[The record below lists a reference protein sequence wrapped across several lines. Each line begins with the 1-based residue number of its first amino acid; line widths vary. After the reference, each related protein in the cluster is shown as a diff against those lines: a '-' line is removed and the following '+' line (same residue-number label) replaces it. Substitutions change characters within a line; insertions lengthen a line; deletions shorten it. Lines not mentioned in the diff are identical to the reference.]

1 VSTWAQRKEAELL
14 AKLASID
21 AELEY
26 WQAQAGPQGIL
37 AKHNSQLARVAS
49 QLTPV
54 LARVRAD
61 IEAAELGATWPRFER
76 QILDLHRVWDFFRE
90 KLALRYVD
98 WFADYLLAADEYAWA
113 CYEPAQQAATAAGTV
128 TFAAV
133 REPPLVSFTPVST
146 PFSIPR
152 GSSYAADV
160 GPAGLVTPASRALV
174 QQLPVPVVGVP
185 WFQLYHLP
193 DALVIGH
200 EVGHLV
206 ERDTRLTATI
216 QELVERAVTEA
227 RMEPGRVA
235 AWRGWAAEAFADVYG
250 ALAGGP
256 AFVRALSD
264 FLVTAGA
271 EPAGSKDYPPVTLRV
286 ALTAAVLPA
295 AAASGP
301 REAAET
307 ETAMAETAMA
317 ELRASWAEAGL
328 TDLGDQAAGAAAVAR
343 ALVAGP
349 YPELGDVP
357 LSDVIRFGGRRLED
371 HQEDAQAL
379 LERRMPGTGDAR
391 TLLAAA
397 GRAYA
402 LDPRTYQDDDV
413 PARVLR
419 RMRAIQAPGV
429 REARQ
434 LSPADRPSAD
444 AHAAEELYAIL
455 AGESAAAHP

>member
-1 VSTWAQRKEAELL
+1 ML

-90 KLALRYVD
+90 KLALRYID

-128 TFAAV
+128 TLAAV

-160 GPAGLVTPASRALV
+160 GPTGLVTPASRALA
-174 QQLPVPVVGVP
+174 QRLPVPVVGVP

-216 QELVERAVTEA
+216 QGLVERAVTEA
-227 RMEPGRVA
+227 RMDPGCVA

-271 EPAGSKDYPPVTLRV
+271 EPVGSKDYPPVTLRV

-295 AAASGP
+295 AVANGP

-307 ETAMAETAMA
+307 ETAMAE
-317 ELRASWAEAGL
+317 LRASWAEDGIA
-328 TDLGDQAAGAAAVAR
+328 DLGDQAAGAAAVAR

-357 LSDVIRFGGRRLED
+357 LSDVIRFGGKRLED

-419 RMRAIQAPGV
+419 RMRSIQAPGV
-429 REARQ
+429 REARE
-434 LSPADRPSAD
+434 LSPADRPGAD
-444 AHAAEELYAIL
+444 ACAAEELYAIL
-455 AGESAAAHP
+455 AGQSAPGR

>member
-1 VSTWAQRKEAELL
+1 M
-14 AKLASID
+14 
-21 AELEY
+21 
-26 WQAQAGPQGIL
+26 
-37 AKHNSQLARVAS
+37 SQ
-49 QLTPV
+49 
-54 LARVRAD
+54 
-61 IEAAELGATWPRFER
+61 
-76 QILDLHRVWDFFRE
+76 
-90 KLALRYVD
+90 
-98 WFADYLLAADEYAWA
+98 
-113 CYEPAQQAATAAGTV
+113 AQQAATAAGTV

-160 GPAGLVTPASRALV
+160 GPTGLVTPASRALA
-174 QQLPVPVVGVP
+174 QRLPVPVVGVP

-206 ERDTRLTATI
+206 ERDTGLTATI

-227 RMEPGRVA
+227 RMDPGRVA

-250 ALAGGP
+250 TLAGGP

-307 ETAMAETAMA
+307 ETAMAE
-317 ELRASWAEAGL
+317 LRASWADDGIA
-328 TDLGDQAAGAAAVAR
+328 DLGDQAVRCRCGSPR
-343 ALVAGP
+343 SRSTGP

-357 LSDVIRFGGRRLED
+357 LSDVIRFGGKRLKD

-419 RMRAIQAPGV
+419 RMRDYSSAGSTRGPPNCPRRTAQVLTPMRPKSCTRYSLARAPRTQGLCGCKTRRKGHLGCVAGRWAGMSEFGSNPHADTAQAV
-429 REARQ
+429 R
-434 LSPADRPSAD
+434 S
-444 AHAAEELYAIL
+444 
-455 AGESAAAHP
+455 

>member
-1 VSTWAQRKEAELL
+1 
-14 AKLASID
+14 
-21 AELEY
+21 
-26 WQAQAGPQGIL
+26 
-37 AKHNSQLARVAS
+37 
-49 QLTPV
+49 
-54 LARVRAD
+54 
-61 IEAAELGATWPRFER
+61 
-76 QILDLHRVWDFFRE
+76 
-90 KLALRYVD
+90 
-98 WFADYLLAADEYAWA
+98 
-113 CYEPAQQAATAAGTV
+113 
-128 TFAAV
+128 
-133 REPPLVSFTPVST
+133 
-146 PFSIPR
+146 
-152 GSSYAADV
+152 
-160 GPAGLVTPASRALV
+160 VTPASRALV

-206 ERDTRLTATI
+206 ERDTRLTGTI
-216 QELVERAVTEA
+216 RELVERAVTEA
-227 RMEPGRVA
+227 EMDPGCVA

-250 ALAGGP
+250 ALSGGP

-357 LSDVIRFGGRRLED
+357 LSDVMRFGGRRLED

-455 AGESAAAHP
+455 AGESAPGR